1 MLVML
6 LLSFDKGS
14 KSAEGGPNPL
24 ADMDRGGPNPNPL
37 GHRLHAGLFFVVGC
51 LLAERDRLTYC
62 TLVCVSSL
70 RTTVRFC
77 LSAHA
82 SCFRESDIRFN

>member
-1 MLVML
+1 M
-6 LLSFDKGS
+6 D
-14 KSAEGGPNPL
+14 PL
-24 ADMDRGGPNPNPL
+24 Y
-37 GHRLHAGLFFVVGC
+37 RLHAGLFFVVGC

-82 SCFRESDIRFN
+82 SCFRESDIRFNWLAGGKAITIILLFAPLVGSDSEFTD

>member
-1 MLVML
+1 
-6 LLSFDKGS
+6 
-14 KSAEGGPNPL
+14 
-24 ADMDRGGPNPNPL
+24 MDPSY
-37 GHRLHAGLFFVVGC
+37 RLHAGLFFVVGC

-82 SCFRESDIRFN
+82 SCFRESGKVITIILLFAPLVGSDSEFTD

>member
-1 MLVML
+1 
-6 LLSFDKGS
+6 
-14 KSAEGGPNPL
+14 
-24 ADMDRGGPNPNPL
+24 MDPSY
-37 GHRLHAGLFFVVGC
+37 RLHAGLFFVVGY

-82 SCFRESDIRFN
+82 SCFRESGIRLNQLAGGKAIAIVLLFAPLVGSDSEFTD